1 MTTDFTKQQLNQ
13 FASEQWPRAKAWM
26 RKNFPVLS
34 DDDLGDVFQEA
45 FLTLY
50 DNIRTG
56 KLSELTSSLSS
67 YFFGI
72 CKYKALERIKA
83 RKKDRR
89 SYVYVSIE
97 LVDDEIQDDKIKEI
111 MLTSG
116 VEETLNDKEA
126 DLVRQMVRSMPEP
139 CNRLL
144 WGYYWDNFSLKS
156 LAMQLGYTAGS
167 IKVKAMQCRDKFRRR
182 YNELIKRLR

>member
-1 MTTDFTKQQLNQ
+1 MTPDFTNQQLGQ
-13 FASEQWPRAKAWM
+13 FAIEQWTQARAWM
-26 RKNFPVLS
+26 RKCFPVLS

-50 DNIRTG
+50 NNIRTG

-72 CKYKALERIKA
+72 CKYKALERMRA
-83 RKKDRR
+83 LKKDWR
-89 SYVYVSIE
+89 SVSIE
-97 LVDDEIQDDKIKEI
+97 LVDGEIRDDKIREI

-144 WGYYWDNFSLKS
+144 WGYYWDNFTLKS
-156 LAMQLGYTAGS
+156 LAVQLGYTAGS

-182 YNELIKRLR
+182 YNELIKRQR